1 MSGNKRTNIG
11 TRITRGPRGIVAA
24 AAAAVVVLAIAGVI
38 WAVGGS
44 GGAGLGAAQPT
55 LAPTGATATGIAQE
69 KATIVAQGTVI
80 AATGQAQPAPTYPTG
95 IFQTHQSPVG
105 NSVFSVMTEYE
116 GPLGSQWVF
125 VFAGTAWTNFPNTGV
140 GALMVYTSTQGHVG
154 TFDAPDG
161 SSWLK
166 ITAINGSVLQL
177 QSDKSAS
184 LTFDLA
190 TNTFGG

>member
-11 TRITRGPRGIVAA
+11 TSITHGPRGIVAA

-38 WAVGGS
+38 WAEGGS

-55 LAPTGATATGIAQE
+55 LAPTGATGTGIAQE
-69 KATIVAQGTVI
+69 KATIVAQGTAI
-80 AATGQAQPAPTYPTG
+80 AATAQVQPTPTYPTG

-105 NSVFSVMTEYE
+105 NSIFSVRTEYE

-125 VFAGTAWTNFPNTGV
+125 VFAGTAWTDFPNTGN
-140 GALMVYTSTQGHVG
+140 GALMVYITGSGHS
-154 TFDAPDG
+154 TFDAPDH
-161 SSWLK
+161 SDWLT
-166 ITAINGSVLQL
+166 ITAINGTVLQL
-177 QSDKSAS
+177 QSDKSTS

-190 TNTFGG
+190 TNTFGN